1 MRQKFFMQRSR
12 LTALLASLLLASS
25 SADLAATATFT
36 SLGNGRAV
44 SGLQNGNPRSL
55 GFA

>member
-1 MRQKFFMQRSR
+1 MRQKFVMQRSR
-12 LTALLASLLLASS
+12 LTALLASLLASS
-25 SADLAATATFT
+25 SAELAATATFT